1 VKKKRQS
8 WQRGLDK
15 LQEMKVLKESMEMT
29 NLKMIRSQELELN
42 LEKEFHLE
50 PELHQ
55 EQGL

>member
-1 VKKKRQS
+1 
-8 WQRGLDK
+8 
-15 LQEMKVLKESMEMT
+15 MKVLKESMVMT